1 MRAIPPELLT
11 RIKKRAQVPA
21 ENADPSLKILLSR
34 GLVREMFQVFT
45 VHNGSQ
51 LTDIDVT
58 VRRLETTQIP
68 AYAYAIYVQ
77 DGVAHIKSKPL
88 PYDDQTPWDYEFQ
101 VGNAS
106 AVAIEFDGY
115 WDRDHSTRRFNFV
128 TEDLP
133 WVFYVQS
140 GSLKAQLWQGTVL
153 NLATN
158 VTKVAAI
165 RGWLPVEGDHA
176 SDQGLIVAYLKADGT
191 MWYRAY
197 CRQDV
202 GGRTWEV
209 ERQVTAFPEGFIDDL
224 ALFRSNDFRIGFIAE
239 IAGQC
244 YWALTTRNFA
254 GMSVWPERITA
265 RVVDFD
271 MVVHQIQYPEHDSPD
286 EHLSATVAD
295 LGCWCCPADT
305 AVAVVSVE
313 RIASDT
319 LEIEFD
325 APIAVLNETWL
336 LEYATVKDTT
346 DTPVAIQSITQ
357 TDDYTIQVKCATSI
371 PSATVFFAM
380 DYPGARWL
388 TFYISPTCQW
398 PLDVFSIE
406 AEGEPPNHATHI
418 TIDFDLSIAAH
429 QISFPSLTALPT
441 HHITGRV
448 FGLSMTVTRVGEHVL

>member
-1 MRAIPPELLT
+1 MRAIPPELLA
-11 RIKKRAQVPA
+11 RVKKRAQVPA

-45 VHNGSQ
+45 VHNDED

-68 AYAYAIYVQ
+68 AYACAIYVR
-77 DGVAHIKSKPL
+77 DGIAHIKSKPL
-88 PYDDQTPWDYEFQ
+88 PYDDQSPWDYEFQ
-101 VGNAS
+101 VGAAT

-115 WDRDHSTRRFNFV
+115 WDRDHATRRFNFV
-128 TEDLP
+128 TEALP
-133 WVFYVQS
+133 WVFYVQ
-140 GSLKAQLWQGTVL
+140 GGLLKAQYWQGSPLT
-153 NLATN
+153 LASN

-165 RGWLPVEGDHA
+165 RGWLPTEGTHA

-197 CRQDV
+197 CRQND
-202 GGRTWEV
+202 GSRLWEV
-209 ERQVTAFPEGFIDDL
+209 ERQVTAFPAGTIDDF
-224 ALFRSNDFRIGFIAE
+224 ALFRTNDFRIGFIAE

-244 YWALTTRNFA
+244 YWALTTRNWA
-254 GMSVWPERITA
+254 GMSVWPERIAAT
-265 RVVDFD
+265 VKDFS
-271 MVVHQIQYPEHDSPD
+271 MTVYQIQYPEHDSPD
-286 EHLSATVAD
+286 EHLSASITE

-305 AVAVVSVE
+305 EVNVISVE
-313 RIASDT
+313 RVASDT

-325 APIAVLNETWL
+325 TPIAVLDETWL
-336 LEYATVKDTT
+336 LQHATVT
-346 DTPVAIQSITQ
+346 DTVGTPIAIQSITQ
-357 TDDYTIQVKCATSI
+357 TDDYTIQVKCVTSI

-406 AEGEPPNHATHI
+406 AEGEPPNHATH
-418 TIDFDLSIAAH
+418 LSIDLILSIEAH
-429 QISFPSLTALPT
+429 QLMYPQSPAPPTA
-441 HHITGRV
+441 
-448 FGLSMTVTRVGEHVL
+448 